1 MRSYR
6 QRLWVEFPVSTAEKK
21 MNKPQIPS
29 PHLKIADES
38 LGR

>member
-1 MRSYR
+1 MGRIPSVY
-6 QRLWVEFPVSTAEKK
+6 AERK